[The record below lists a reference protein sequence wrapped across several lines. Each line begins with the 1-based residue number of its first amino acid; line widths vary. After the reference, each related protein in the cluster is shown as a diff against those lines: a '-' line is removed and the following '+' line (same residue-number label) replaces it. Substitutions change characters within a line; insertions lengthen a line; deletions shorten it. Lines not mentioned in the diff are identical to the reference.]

1 MIFFFVTG
9 KSEHIDSLQKIL
21 QWLAIIRIKSRILT
35 MTYKALHDL
44 ALRHHLVTKNNSLS
58 LTVSLHQESGVAGNS
73 GWESVLRLKSDV
85 IWYQR
90 HCKIWVGLEN
100 QFPRRLIHMASQ
112 LMLAV
117 CRKLLSS
124 LHRSLQVDRASL
136 QPGSWFPMVNIHRK
150 KEGGK
155 GEEKRE
161 EKERGREIGS

>member
-1 MIFFFVTG
+1 
-9 KSEHIDSLQKIL
+9 
-21 QWLAIIRIKSRILT
+21 
-35 MTYKALHDL
+35 
-44 ALRHHLVTKNNSLS
+44 
-58 LTVSLHQESGVAGNS
+58 
-73 GWESVLRLKSDV
+73 
-85 IWYQR
+85 
-90 HCKIWVGLEN
+90 
-100 QFPRRLIHMASQ
+100 MASQ

-136 QPGSWFPMVNIHRK
+136 QPGSWVPMVHIHRK